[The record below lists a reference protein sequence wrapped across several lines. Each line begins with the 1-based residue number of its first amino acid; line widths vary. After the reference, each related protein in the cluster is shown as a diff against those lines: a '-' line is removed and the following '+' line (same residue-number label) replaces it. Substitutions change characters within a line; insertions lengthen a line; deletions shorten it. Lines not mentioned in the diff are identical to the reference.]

1 MAARAGERETLAM
14 RVTNALVAIAALT
27 AVVMGCTTTQ
37 KAVSGGALGGVA
49 GLAVAG
55 PIGAVAGATAG
66 AVTAPM
72 IRSD

>member
-1 MAARAGERETLAM
+1 M
-14 RVTNALVAIAALT
+14 RVANAFVAIAALA
-27 AVVMGCTTTQ
+27 AVAMGCTTTQ
-37 KAVSGGALGGVA
+37 KAVGGGAVGGVA

-72 IRSD
+72 INSD